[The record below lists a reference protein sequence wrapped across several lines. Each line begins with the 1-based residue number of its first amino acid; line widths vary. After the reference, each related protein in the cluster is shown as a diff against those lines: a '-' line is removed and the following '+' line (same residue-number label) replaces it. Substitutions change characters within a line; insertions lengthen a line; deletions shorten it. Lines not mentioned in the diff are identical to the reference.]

1 MVTIF
6 FESHATT
13 KDNENHLASGHYDV
27 ELSELGVT
35 QAKELGERNTDED
48 FAAIFCSDLQRS
60 YKTAEIAFTGRGI
73 PIFKDKRL
81 RECDYGE
88 YERKPSQ
95 IVDSLKPEYISKP
108 FPGGQSY
115 EQTTALVKDFLNGLL
130 KKYDGKQV
138 LIVGHRATQYAL
150 ENLIIGVPIKD
161 AVLAPWAWQPG
172 WVYPLIKLK

>member
-13 KDNENHLASGHYDV
+13 KDNEQHLASGHCDV
-27 ELSELGVT
+27 ELSELGIT
-35 QAKELGERNTDED
+35 QAKELGQRNDDEE
-48 FAAIFCSDLQRS
+48 FAAVFCSDLQRS
-60 YKTAEIAFTGRGI
+60 YKTAEIAFASRKI
-73 PIFKDKRL
+73 KIIKDKRL

-88 YERKPSQ
+88 FERKPSQ
-95 IVDSLKPEYISKP
+95 MVDKLKSEHISKP

-130 KKYDGKQV
+130 KNYDGKQI
-138 LIVGHRATQYAL
+138 LIIGHRATQYAL
-150 ENLIIGVPIKD
+150 ENLIIGVPLKE

-172 WVYPLIKLK
+172 WVYPLKNLK